1 MYPCFD
7 VYRGLYLV
15 ICSSLLG
22 RFCFYHF
29 IIFLFLI
36 WRLCVC
42 AVCARARASRA
53 LDTENNR
60 RVREGILDFS
70 QAPYSK
76 ASADRT
82 RRTGG
87 SQSISKCA
95 REIGRTVSQFLNV
108 YGQVS
113 QFLKTKCTEIGP
125 DAYKVGRRVPIYIV
139 ARVCSAPTHVA
150 GQAPLSGAPSH
161 NRMWRPYLPNSPER
175 DVLHALES
183 TLRTHAHSQPAHSVT

>member
-1 MYPCFD
+1 MAGRRSRPPRRPCEL
-7 VYRGLYLV
+7 RGSIAWRGTVSPTAALLLLPV
-15 ICSSLLG
+15 TSLLDPPP
-22 RFCFYHF
+22 
-29 IIFLFLI
+29 
-36 WRLCVC
+36 VC
-42 AVCARARASRA
+42 CTYR
-53 LDTENNR
+53 
-60 RVREGILDFS
+60 
-70 QAPYSK
+70 Q
-76 ASADRT
+76 ASADRN
-82 RRTGG
+82 RRKGG

-125 DAYKVGRRVPIYIV
+125 DAYKVGRRVPIYIA

-161 NRMWRPYLPNSPER
+161 NRMWRPYLLNSPER